1 MTLQD
6 KIKELGE
13 KSVRIE
19 EATERHIAKIDRE
32 IEELEKLACEECEGI
47 GVFTFPGRYPDYVID
62 TCKYCN
68 GTGFRRD

>member
-1 MTLQD
+1 MRQVDMTLQD

-19 EATERHIAKIDRE
+19 EATEKHIAKIDKE
-32 IEELEKLACEECEGI
+32 IEELEKLACTECEGL
-47 GVFTFPGRYPDYVID
+47 GYFQYREFTDRCD
-62 TCKYCN
+62 YCN